1 MAGWRLKPLLVRG
14 MSDYG
19 MLVVLLLLCVYYSL
33 ATIEVQHPSGAW
45 GAEELARQ
53 IVKEAGANASVLI
66 AARSNQED
74 VEFADTLRERL
85 AAAGLEVLDTV
96 KGEPSD
102 ARAALDRIVRSG
114 KRLDVIACNQVSASW
129 PVFDNLGRKFPVLAQ
144 TRVSTPLSYRWPS
157 FLMPGNLLNVTN
169 QIVIIA
175 ILAIGMTM
183 VILTGGIDLSVG
195 SLIALSAVVATML
208 IRDRAG
214 AEAATPLGMIVC
226 CLAGIAVCGLIG
238 LFTGLMV
245 TVFKI
250 PPFVVTLAMMLVAR
264 GVALICAEGQ
274 SIYQV
279 PESFIWLGR
288 GRDLAGIPNAVVLM
302 LVFYAVAHV
311 VMSRMSLGRYIYAVG
326 GNVQAARLSGVR
338 VDRILVLVYTICGV
352 LAGLGGIILASQ
364 LRSGSPI
371 YGNMYEMYTIAA
383 VVVGGT
389 SLAGGE
395 GKILGTLIG
404 AFIIAVIQNGMN
416 LTGVSPYKQM
426 VVLGSVLLGAVLI
439 DTLRRQGRQVLL
451 RAMFWRR

>member
-1 MAGWRLKPLLVRG
+1 MSGWRLKPVLVRG

-53 IVKEAGANASVLI
+53 IVKEAGTNVSVLV

-74 VEFADTLRERL
+74 VEFADTLHQRL
-85 AAAGLEVLDTV
+85 TAAGLEVLDSV
-96 KGEPSD
+96 KGEPAE

-114 KRLDVIACNQVSASW
+114 KRLDLIACNQTSANW
-129 PVFDNLGRKFPVLAQ
+129 PVFDNLGRKFPALAQ
-144 TRVSTPLSYRWPS
+144 TRVLTPLSYRWPS

-288 GRDLAGIPNAVVLM
+288 GRDLAGVPNAVVLM

-326 GNVQAARLSGVR
+326 GNAQAARLSGVR
-338 VDRILVLVYTICGV
+338 VDRILVLVYTIGGA

-439 DTLRRQGRQVLL
+439 DTLRRQGRRVLL
-451 RAMFWRR
+451 RVMFWRR

>member
-1 MAGWRLKPLLVRG
+1 MTGWRLKPLILRG

-19 MLVVLLLLCVYYSL
+19 MLFVLLLLCLYYSL
-33 ATIEVQHPSGAW
+33 VTVEWQHPSGAW

-53 IVKEAGANASVLI
+53 IVKQARPGAAVLI
-66 AARSNQED
+66 AARDNQED

-96 KGEPSD
+96 KGGPAD
-102 ARAALDRIVRSG
+102 ARAALERIARSA
-114 KRLDVIACNQVSASW
+114 RPLDLIACNQISANW
-129 PVFDNLGRKFPVLAQ
+129 TVFENLGQKFPALANA
-144 TRVSTPLSYRWPS
+144 RLLTPLSYRWPS

-195 SLIALSAVVATML
+195 SLIALAAVVATML

-214 AEAATPLGMIVC
+214 AEAATPAGMVAC

-264 GVALICAEGQ
+264 GMALICAEGQ

-279 PESFIWLGR
+279 PENFIWLGR
-288 GRDLAGIPNAVVLM
+288 GRDLAGIPNAVLLM

-311 VMSRMSLGRYIYAVG
+311 VMTRMSLGRYIYAVG
-326 GNVQAARLSGVR
+326 GNVQAARLSGVH
-338 VDRILVLVYTICGV
+338 VNRILVLVYTICGT

-389 SLAGGE
+389 SLSGGE

-439 DTLRRQGRQVLL
+439 DTLRRQGWRVLL
-451 RAMFWRR
+451 RVRFWRR

>member
-1 MAGWRLKPLLVRG
+1 MTGWRLKPLLVRG

-19 MLVVLLLLCVYYSL
+19 MLLVLLLLCVYYSL
-33 ATIEVQHPSGAW
+33 ATIEWQHPSGAW

-53 IVKEAGANASVLI
+53 IIKEADANASVLI

-74 VEFADTLRERL
+74 VEFADTLREQL
-85 AAAGLEVLDTV
+85 TAAGLEVLDTV
-96 KGEPSD
+96 KGEPAD
-102 ARAALDRIVRSG
+102 ARAALDRIVHSG
-114 KRLDVIACNQVSASW
+114 KRLDVIACNQTSANW
-129 PVFDNLGRKFPVLAQ
+129 PVFDNLGRKFPALAQ
-144 TRVSTPLSYRWPS
+144 TRVFTPLSYRWPS

-175 ILAIGMTM
+175 VLAIGMTM

-338 VDRILVLVYTICGV
+338 VDRILVLVYTICGA